1 MSDSTVSG
9 TSARLRESIMA
20 GQAEIVARH
29 GYAFQPAWR
38 AQLMPASVAVFL
50 VGLFIFGLWY
60 LGFTFGMLSK
70 GSSQLWVILGV
81 MLPPNPETWDRVIF
95 YLGSLAETLGIAF
108 LGTMLA
114 ALFAL
119 PLGFLAA
126 KNVVANQILHI
137 LSRRFFDCIRGV
149 DTLIWALIW
158 INVVG
163 LGPFAGVLAIA
174 CADIGA
180 FGKLFS
186 EAIEATDRKAVEGVL
201 SSGGS
206 QIEAVRFGVLPQVLP
221 VITSQVLY
229 YFESNTRSATIIGIV
244 GAGGIGL
251 HLSEMIRTVEWQQVS
266 FIILMMLI
274 TVSAIDYLSS
284 KLRLAIIGVKPV

>member
-1 MSDSTVSG
+1 MSSTG
-9 TSARLRESIMA
+9 PRLRESILA
-20 GQAEIVARH
+20 TQEGVVARH
-29 GYAFQPAWR
+29 RHAFVPAWR
-38 AQLMPASVAVFL
+38 SQIMPASAAVAL
-50 VGLFIFGLWY
+50 VGLFLFGLWY
-60 LGFTFGMLSK
+60 LGFTFGMLVR
-70 GSSQLWVILGV
+70 GSNQLWVILGV
-81 MLPPNPETWDRVIF
+81 MLPPNPETWGRVLF
-95 YLGSLAETLGIAF
+95 YLRSLAETLGIAF
-108 LGTMLA
+108 LGTLIA
-114 ALFAL
+114 AAMAF
-119 PLGFLAA
+119 PFGFLAA
-126 KNVVANQILHI
+126 RNVVANRLVHI
-137 LSRRFFDCIRGV
+137 LSRRLFDCIRGV
-149 DTLIWALIW
+149 DTLIWALVW

-174 CADIGA
+174 CSDFGA

-186 EAIEATDRKAVEGVL
+186 EAIEATDKRPVEGVL

-206 QIEAVRFGVLPQVLP
+206 AIAAVRFGVLPQVLP

-229 YFESNTRSATIIGIV
+229 FFESNTRSATIIGIV

-266 FIILMMLI
+266 FIILMMLV